1 MIKIH
6 AFIEKKEEGGKERP
20 PNLVAN
26 DRFQA
31 WWPLKVSK
39 AWLPM
44 ECSKLGGPWKIPSLV
59 ANGMFHVYWLMERDG
74 FKVYLPS
81 TFHPKIFYLNHIPIH
96 FRVLFYHGPKLL
108 FHVIPC
114 FSLTYKLHSY
124 VSFTLIVKLILIK
137 KKFLEVMASHMTMFH
152 GL

>member
-39 AWLPM
+39 LGCQWNVPSLAALERFQAWLPM
-44 ECSKLGGPWKIPSLV
+44 ECSMFIGLWKEMGLR
-59 ANGMFHVYWLMERDG
+59 FT
-74 FKVYLPS
+74 FLPLS
-81 TFHPKIFYLNHIPIH
+81 TPKF
-96 FRVLFYHGPKLL
+96 
-108 FHVIPC
+108 
-114 FSLTYKLHSY
+114 
-124 VSFTLIVKLILIK
+124 FT
-137 KKFLEVMASHMTMFH
+137 
-152 GL
+152 